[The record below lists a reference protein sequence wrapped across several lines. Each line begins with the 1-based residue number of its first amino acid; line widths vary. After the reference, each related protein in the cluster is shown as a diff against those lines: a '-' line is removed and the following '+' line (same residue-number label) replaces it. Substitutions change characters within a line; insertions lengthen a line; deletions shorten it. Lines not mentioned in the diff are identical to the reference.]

1 MEQLNAFLLEKKL
14 SPGDQKI
21 PSWIKN
27 NAGWWA
33 DGLIGDSDFLQGIQ
47 YLIEQGIMVLPETK
61 QGTSSGEAIPDWI
74 KNNASWW
81 AEGQIGDSDFLTGIQ
96 YLIQNGIITVEQELS
111 PSIKSDDIDMD
122 SLALDFTYEE
132 ANSELK
138 ENLNLYG
145 ISMSSMIEIRDPNIE
160 TYCSFFSDPAKQ
172 KLVEYCTST
181 EIIDL
186 ESRFLGNIHMVGST
200 EKPRLVLTI
209 LQANPQMNQI
219 ENIKTIF
226 ETVTETL
233 VCDCWEDEKPGDYDT
248 IKDWIEDM
256 RNFHTRGDKSTSK
269 SSPIRLDEK
278 IIQIEL
284 TTNDDGYLWKLLVA
298 R

>member
-1 MEQLNAFLLEKKL
+1 MLFMMIPIVIIIGGLVYYQLGVVE
-14 SPGDQKI
+14 
-21 PSWIKN
+21 
-27 NAGWWA
+27 
-33 DGLIGDSDFLQGIQ
+33 
-47 YLIEQGIMVLPETK
+47 
-61 QGTSSGEAIPDWI
+61 
-74 KNNASWW
+74 
-81 AEGQIGDSDFLTGIQ
+81 
-96 YLIQNGIITVEQELS
+96 NGIITVEQELAQ
-111 PSIKSDDIDMD
+111 SIKSDDIDLD
-122 SLALDFTYEE
+122 SLALDFTYEG

-248 IKDWIEDM
+248 IKDWIEGM
-256 RNFHTRGDKSTSK
+256 RDFHTRGDKSTSK

-278 IIQIEL
+278 RIQIEL